1 MSPAP
6 ALSASDTVYSES
18 RLASLWTLYLLTLR
32 QHLHGK
38 RWMVMALLFLLPV
51 GLALLV
57 RATAPDTDPLSLEF
71 TLAFLFIPMALL
83 PLVALIYASGIIRD
97 EQEDQTITYLLIRP
111 IPKWAI
117 YTVKLLATITTTV
130 VLTAIFTACTYAAIY
145 FGSDA
150 SASIAAARCF
160 KAIFIHSLAMIA
172 YCSLFGLMSLLL
184 KRVLIAGVVYIA
196 LIEGVLS
203 FLPFGIRLLTIIYY
217 TRLLAHR
224 MLGFVVIMPN
234 GRSEDF
240 SDEVWQ
246 LNAAV
251 DPQLISH
258 PQNSTAII
266 ILLTVSA
273 VCILLAARL
282 CSRREFH
289 VKTPENE

>member
-1 MSPAP
+1 MSSAP
-6 ALSASDTVYSES
+6 ALPASDTVDSDS
-18 RLASLWTLYLLTLR
+18 QLASLWTLYLLTLR

-57 RATAPDTDPLSLEF
+57 RATAPNIDPLSLEF

-83 PLVALIYASGIIRD
+83 PLVALIYASGILRD

-111 IPKWAI
+111 IPKRAI

-130 VLTAIFTACTYAAIY
+130 VLTAIFTVCTYAAIY
-145 FGSDA
+145 FGSNATAGVAA
-150 SASIAAARCF
+150 SRCF
-160 KAIFIHSLAMIA
+160 KAICIHSLAMIA

-196 LIEGVLS
+196 LIEGILS
-203 FLPFGIRLLTIIYY
+203 FLPFGVRLLTIIYY

-273 VCILLAARL
+273 VCILVAARM